1 MVTAYIFNFLNQ
13 KKVHTF
19 ILPIVYEHYQKW

>member
-1 MVTAYIFNFLNQ
+1 MVTAYIFKHQNQ

-19 ILPIVYEHYQKW
+19 ILPIVYEHYQK